1 MTRLLLLAAL
11 LALTGCERSLFPDT
25 EQEIMAKQGKLPGR
39 IFQTVYLG
47 DTYGA
52 YREAEVVTGEENTA
66 GSAIP
71 DATKAQLHRLSW
83 PATPGYY
90 YTSYHYVNEAGGSL
104 YIIRKIPTP
113 NPHKV

>member
-1 MTRLLLLAAL
+1 MTRLLFLFAVVIVLA
-11 LALTGCERSLFPDT
+11 GCERSLFPDT
-25 EQEIMAKQGKLPGR
+25 EQEIMTKQSKLPGR

-52 YREAEVVTGEENTA
+52 YREAEVFVGNENTA

-71 DATKAQLHRLSW
+71 DPAQAQLHRLTW

-90 YTSYHYVNEAGGSL
+90 YTAYRYVNEAGGSL
-104 YIIRKIPTP
+104 YIIRKIPIANT
-113 NPHKV
+113 